1 VVTAIENNC
10 VGRVVSRD
18 EPGENSLMTKIA
30 IVEDNPTLRQY
41 LAELISNTEGYR
53 CVCTCGSA
61 EEAMVK
67 IPEVGPHVVLMDIH
81 LPGQSGIACT
91 AYLREKMPKVQVIML
106 TVYKDIETIF
116 EALKA
121 GASGYVLKRSDEQE
135 ILNAIA
141 EVRSGGAPMTSQVA
155 RMVVR
160 SFSHDSSP
168 ERAETN
174 QLSLR
179 ETEILGLVAKGL
191 SNKEVANTLN
201 ISVGTVRIHLGHIY
215 EKLHVR
221 CRTEAAA
228 KYFRSQP
235 GGAGKAV
242 PAESNS

>member
-1 VVTAIENNC
+1 MATTIEITPAAVC
-10 VGRVVSRD
+10 VPQAGNGGLRA
-18 EPGENSLMTKIA
+18 MTKVA

-41 LAELISNTEGYR
+41 LSELVAGTADCR

-67 IPEVGPHVVLMDIH
+67 IPEAKPHVVLMDIH
-81 LPGQSGIACT
+81 LPGETGIACT
-91 AYLREKMPKVQVIML
+91 AHLRQKMPEVQVIML

-121 GASGYVLKRSDEQE
+121 GACGYVLKRSDERE
-135 ILNAIA
+135 ILDAIA
-141 EVRSGGAPMTSQVA
+141 EVRTGGAPMTSQVA

-160 SFSHDSSP
+160 SFAKESP
-168 ERAETN
+168 ERAETS
-174 QLSLR
+174 QLSPR
-179 ETEILGLVAKGL
+179 EAEILALVAKGL
-191 SNKEVANTLN
+191 SNKEVSNTLG
-201 ISVGTVRIHLGHIY
+201 ISIGTVRIHLGHIY

-235 GGAGKAV
+235 DT
-242 PAESNS
+242 PAKNMPPKPRA